1 MPVMRARTSPS
12 GQFTSAPMAHQ
23 SGFTRKRQWQRK
35 RVKRQEADDA
45 YKLRGTMTGATITSL
60 WHRNR
65 SARRSA
71 RSPVYAYDDYVVQVP
86 TDRCQVLAW
95 WLQTVEM
102 GILAS
107 GWYSR
112 YAAGTFSK
120 ANCKMY
126 SLLMGRPTKKCG
138 RSPTALL
145 QRVCPSVG
153 CNLLLLSCFTVV
165 ANLGPK

>member
-1 MPVMRARTSPS
+1 MSEL
-12 GQFTSAPMAHQ
+12 FTIAHI
-23 SGFTRKRQWQRK
+23 SMHSIYTVVTKR
-35 RVKRQEADDA
+35 
-45 YKLRGTMTGATITSL
+45 
-60 WHRNR
+60 RN
-65 SARRSA
+65 
-71 RSPVYAYDDYVVQVP
+71 
-86 TDRCQVLAW
+86 
-95 WLQTVEM
+95 E
-102 GILAS
+102 ILAS

-153 CNLLLLSCFTVV
+153 CNLLLLSRFTIV